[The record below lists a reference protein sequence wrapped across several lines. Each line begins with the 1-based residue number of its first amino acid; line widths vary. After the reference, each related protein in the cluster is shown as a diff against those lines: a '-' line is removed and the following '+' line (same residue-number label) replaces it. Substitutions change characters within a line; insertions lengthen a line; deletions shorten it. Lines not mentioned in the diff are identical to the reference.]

1 MTDQLPLLP
10 YAGTSGWKGS
20 EASRDRAF
28 IDDANGTTSL
38 RQRVA
43 LKRVW
48 DQEFRGL
55 TWKELGEIE
64 NIHAGQSSGVL
75 SVLHKE
81 GLVVRLKERR
91 NRCSIY
97 VAPVYVK
104 EREVSPR
111 YITSSKDEMCQE
123 ILALIVTGKLLGT
136 DSEIVD
142 DIQSLLARE
151 GY

>member
-55 TWKELGEIE
+55 TWKDLGEIE

-81 GLVVRLKERR
+81 GLIVRLKERR

-97 VAPVYVK
+97 VAPPFVNG
-104 EREVSPR
+104 REISPR
-111 YITSSKDEMCQE
+111 ALNSSKDEICRE
-123 ILALIVTGKLLGT
+123 ILALIEQDKSIFTAGEVL
-136 DSEIVD
+136 DEIH
-142 DIQSLLARE
+142 SLLVRE
-151 GY
+151 GF